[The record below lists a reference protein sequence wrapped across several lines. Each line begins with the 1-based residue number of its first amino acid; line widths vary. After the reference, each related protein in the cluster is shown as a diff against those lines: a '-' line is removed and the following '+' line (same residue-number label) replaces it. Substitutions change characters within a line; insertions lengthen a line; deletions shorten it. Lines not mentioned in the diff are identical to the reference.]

1 MRCFFESGYYFAEA
15 VCCRRPILPKRVVMI
30 FVETRFVKYL
40 TGVML
45 GNFLGVTRNR
55 DSDGD
60 NETYRCITL
69 GCVT

>member
-1 MRCFFESGYYFAEA
+1 MLSRA

-30 FVETRFVKYL
+30 FVETRFVEYL

-45 GNFLGVTRNR
+45 GNFLGVARNR

-60 NETYRCITL
+60 NETRRCITL
-69 GCVT
+69 GCVTWV